1 MRPLELAFP
10 YAIDKLQAD
19 EGHRDGE
26 KPVVV
31 DDVPLEVQLLN
42 PLQSQ
47 THRGSQGL
55 SSFICCLATGFG
67 PTCLQLGWQWLGKW
81 CDCKYVE
88 NESLSFRSPQKR
100 GKIEDT
106 LPGTGGKLVKWLCA
120 GFLQCREYCWDWSHV
135 KAMVQK
141 VPQHGNRTV
150 YAYAV
155 PSSAA
160 HECNSIPSSK
170 ASSFPVIIYSPTAR
184 W

>member
-42 PLQSQ
+42 PRQSQ
-47 THRGSQGL
+47 THTLGPHL

-88 NESLSFRSPQKR
+88 TGKLKLQKPS
-100 GKIEDT
+100 KKSEIEDT
-106 LPGTGGKLVKWLCA
+106 VLWYWWETCQVVVCRAFSNAVNIAEIEARSKQWYKRFRNMETEQSMPMLSLAVLHMSVIQSL
-120 GFLQCREYCWDWSHV
+120 LQR
-135 KAMVQK
+135 
-141 VPQHGNRTV
+141 
-150 YAYAV
+150 
-155 PSSAA
+155 
-160 HECNSIPSSK
+160 
-170 ASSFPVIIYSPTAR
+170 PVLSL
-184 W
+184 